1 MFKKFKKNEKG
12 NITIL
17 FALTIM
23 LLMVLLGLSIDVALA
38 FNKRDKLIEVGNLIR
53 DARFDLSEELWHAY
67 YPESVLREIARDIAV
82 KNNLSPNQVDVKWK
96 ETTYSTSQRVAQID
110 IIMTDVYECTILKLF
125 GVNELPI
132 KVIIPGSQYK
142 KANKVWRPGM
152 W

>member
-17 FALTIM
+17 FAFVLI

-96 ETTYSTSQRVAQID
+96 ETYNNTSKREAQID
-110 IIMTDVYECTILKLF
+110 VIMTDVYECTILKLF
-125 GVNELPI
+125 GVDELPI
-132 KVIIPGSQYK
+132 KVIIPGFQYK
-142 KANKVWRPGM
+142 KANVVWRPG

>member
-1 MFKKFKKNEKG
+1 MFKNVKKNERG

-17 FALTIM
+17 FAFILI
-23 LLMVLLGLSIDVALA
+23 LLMIFLGLSIDVALA

-96 ETTYSTSQRVAQID
+96 ETTYNTSQRVAQID
-110 IIMTDVYECTILKLF
+110 IIMTDVYKCTILKLF

-132 KVIIPGSQYK
+132 KVLIPGSQDK
-142 KANKVWRPGM
+142 KANVVWRPGM
-152 W
+152 

>member
-132 KVIIPGSQYK
+132 KVIIPGSQDK
-142 KANKVWRPGM
+142 KANVVWRPGM

>member
-1 MFKKFKKNEKG
+1 MFKNVKKNERG

-17 FALTIM
+17 FAFILI
-23 LLMVLLGLSIDVALA
+23 LLMIFLGLSIDVALA

-96 ETTYSTSQRVAQID
+96 ETTYNTSQRVAQID
-110 IIMTDVYECTILKLF
+110 IIMTDVYKCTILKLF

-132 KVIIPGSQYK
+132 KVLIPGSQDK
-142 KANKVWRPGM
+142 KANVVWRSGM
-152 W
+152 

>member
-1 MFKKFKKNEKG
+1 
-12 NITIL
+12 
-17 FALTIM
+17 
-23 LLMVLLGLSIDVALA
+23 MVLLGLSIDVALA

-132 KVIIPGSQYK
+132 KVIIPGSQDK
-142 KANKVWRPGM
+142 KLM
-152 W
+152 WFGVLVCGNYS

>member
-1 MFKKFKKNEKG
+1 MFKNVKKNERG

-17 FALTIM
+17 FAFILI
-23 LLMVLLGLSIDVALA
+23 LLMVFLGLSIDVALA

-96 ETTYSTSQRVAQID
+96 ETTYNTSQRVAQID
-110 IIMTDVYECTILKLF
+110 IIMTDVYKCTILKLF

-132 KVIIPGSQYK
+132 KVVIPGSQDK
-142 KANKVWRPGM
+142 KANVVWRPGM
-152 W
+152 R